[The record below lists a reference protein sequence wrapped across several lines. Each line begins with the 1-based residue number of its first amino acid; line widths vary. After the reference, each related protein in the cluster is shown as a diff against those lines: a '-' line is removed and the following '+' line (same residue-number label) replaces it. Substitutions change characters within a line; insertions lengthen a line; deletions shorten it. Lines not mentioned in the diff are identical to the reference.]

1 MAAADASPT
10 ITIYTSA
17 FCAYC
22 VAAKNL
28 LKSRGA
34 SWVEVRVD
42 LDASRREEMLSR
54 TRRASV
60 PQIFI
65 GDVHVGGFDELA
77 ALDRN
82 GELAPLLAG
91 SP

>member
-1 MAAADASPT
+1 MAAADPSPN
-10 ITIYTSA
+10 IIIYTSA

-34 SWVEVRVD
+34 NWTEVRVD
-42 LDASRREEMLSR
+42 LDAGRREEMLAR
-54 TRRASV
+54 ARRSSV

-77 ALDRN
+77 ALDRK
-82 GELAPLLAG
+82 GELASLLAPT
-91 SP
+91 S

>member
-1 MAAADASPT
+1 MADPSPS
-10 ITIYTSA
+10 ITIYTTN

-34 SWVEVRVD
+34 SWREVRVD
-42 LDASRREEMLSR
+42 LDAAGREEMRSR
-54 TRRASV
+54 ANRTSV

-65 GDVHVGGFDELA
+65 GDVYVGGFDELA
-77 ALDRN
+77 ALDRK

-91 SP
+91 ESA

>member
-1 MAAADASPT
+1 MADASPT
-10 ITIYTSA
+10 ITIYTSN

-28 LKSRGA
+28 LKSRGYN
-34 SWVEVRVD
+34 WTEVRVD
-42 LDASRREEMLSR
+42 LDATGRQEMLA
-54 TRRASV
+54 RANRSSV

-65 GDVHVGGFDELA
+65 GDVYVGGFDELA
-77 ALDRN
+77 ALDRK

-91 SP
+91 ASA